1 MLPEI
6 IQEVTEVLQAP
17 NTFPSV
23 SIIIPFEPKMTSRKE
38 LEHQLSKVLEK
49 AEAELAIAGSPDS
62 DEVLGKIHKLIDG
75 LNYNTYKKS
84 VALYASPLMEKT
96 YYLDIPVEEKIIID
110 SSFEIRDLVYSKKD
124 IHKYLVLVLNTRH
137 SKIFLGNTTQFIRI
151 LCNTPVST
159 GALDRDLP
167 GKVSNFTTSGDM
179 KEIMLDKFLHHV
191 DTGLGIILTAYDLPL
206 FIMGPEKVT
215 GHFKKISHHTQRI
228 TGIITGN
235 FEESTEAGIREAV
248 APRVKNWKA
257 VKQADLIHHLE
268 EAVSFSKLSKGM
280 RDVWKAASEKRGRL
294 LVVEKNF
301 ICPARF
307 GNTADEINPDNNE
320 NDLHPL
326 IRDAVD
332 DVIEKVLAGGGDV
345 EFVDPGILNGYEHI
359 ALIRNY

>member
-38 LEHQLSKVLEK
+38 LEYKLSKTLEK
-49 AEAELAIAGSPDS
+49 VKTEFATAGSPAA
-62 DEVLGKIHKLIDG
+62 DEVLDKIHKLVDG

-84 VALYASPLMEKT
+84 VALYASPLLEKT

-110 SSFEIRDLVYSKKD
+110 NSFEIRDLVYSKKD

-137 SKIFLGNTTQFIRI
+137 SKIFLGNTTQFVRI
-151 LCNTPVST
+151 LCNTPAST

-167 GKVSNFTTSGDM
+167 GKVSNFTTAGDK
-179 KEIMLDKFLHHV
+179 KEIMLDKFMHHV

-206 FIMGPEKVT
+206 FIMGPERVT
-215 GHFKKISHHTQRI
+215 GHFKKISHHNKRI

-235 FEESTEAGIREAV
+235 FEEATESEIREAV

-257 VKQADLIHHLE
+257 VKQEDLIHHLE

-280 RDVWKAASEKRGRL
+280 RDVWKAASENRGRL

-301 ICPARF
+301 VCPARF
-307 GNTADEINPDNNE
+307 GNTANEINPDNNE

-345 EFVDPGILNGYEHI
+345 EFVDPGVLNGYEHI